1 MLFEFLFR
9 QKRFEKADHAHVQV
23 ETLLEVDQC
32 VTSRNRMRS
41 DLSFIKGIARG
52 RCVSALRSLAFCFL
66 LFVYL
71 LTCVS
76 CEKSSQTTG
85 ENSKAMSAIE
95 ATVTELIA
103 SEDLILDLT
112 PQLKMIALWIEQR
125 AVDPEVNFPG
135 WADLAVVR
143 GLAAPDS
150 ENLFRR
156 DDAFPD
162 FLEIAEWPIES
173 EASPKVGY
181 PWKPMDVFGVQW
193 ETMKFGVLSGS
204 FKNENV
210 FLIHSKV
217 EGRGKSPSAIFGIK
231 GHQDFQFEQE
241 NGIWKLTEWLQEDL
255 VLERTARPLFREVLS
270 EVVADA
276 ETLKEIRRSH
286 KDEIIVK
293 SSRKGG
299 KITLPVPLVADWE
312 ELPSNHVFPSVSV
325 VDYNS
330 DGLDDLFLTSRW
342 AATQMLEK
350 QPDGTYVDVAER
362 IGLRE
367 EYMVNCALFMD
378 VDNDGDKDAILGR
391 PMEPAKYFLNES
403 GVYRNVTKTHSDL
416 GKQFFVCG
424 ISATDVNR
432 DGLLDVYL
440 SSYPALNKA
449 SLRFQDVFLGSEE
462 REIYDE
468 KRKTMNR
475 WLDLPGSANVLLM
488 NRGDGRLER
497 VPYDDD
503 LSQWRRSFQSAWADF
518 DEDGDDDL
526 YICND
531 FSPDAL
537 LRNDTPVGAAQ
548 PVFVNVTDRV
558 ITNRGI
564 GFGMGASFGDFDQ
577 DGDLDLYVSNMF
589 SKAGRRIASKLGK
602 VDERIEVAAR
612 GSFLYVNENGEYA
625 QRAGDDEGEFKVHQV
640 GWSFG
645 GQFVDFNNDGR
656 LDLYVPS
663 GYYTAP
669 AEIATE
675 VDT

>member
-1 MLFEFLFR
+1 
-9 QKRFEKADHAHVQV
+9 
-23 ETLLEVDQC
+23 
-32 VTSRNRMRS
+32 MRS
-41 DLSFIKGIARG
+41 DSCFLGGIYRG
-52 RCVSALRSLAFCFL
+52 DCGSALRNWLCCL
-66 LFVYL
+66 L
-71 LTCVS
+71 LTACLIPCVS
-76 CEKSSQTTG
+76 CRES
-85 ENSKAMSAIE
+85 IE
-95 ATVTELIA
+95 VGGDNGAPKTAAEQNVRGLIA

-112 PQLKMIALWIEQR
+112 PQLKLIALWIEQR
-125 AVDPEVNFPG
+125 EGDAVSDLPVLSDLVAVQGLKDANSEKLFGQHGGFPE
-135 WADLAVVR
+135 
-143 GLAAPDS
+143 
-150 ENLFRR
+150 
-156 DDAFPD
+156 
-162 FLEIAEWPIES
+162 FLEKVKWPIVS
-173 EASPKVGY
+173 EASSEVRY
-181 PWKPMDVFGVQW
+181 PWASLDALGVNW
-193 ETMKFGVLSGS
+193 ATLKFGILSGS
-204 FKNENV
+204 FESENV
-210 FLIHSKV
+210 FAIHSKV
-217 EGRGKSPSAIFGIK
+217 EGRGESSSAVWGIK
-231 GHQDFQFEQE
+231 GHQDFIFERKGE
-241 NGIWKLTEWLQEDL
+241 SWKLTKWLQDDL
-255 VLERTARPLFREVLS
+255 VLERASQPLFREVLS
-270 EVVADA
+270 EVVPNS
-276 ETLKEIRRSH
+276 ETLNEIRRSH

-299 KITLPVPLVADWE
+299 KITLPLPLVADWE
-312 ELPSNHVFPSVSV
+312 ELPSNHVFPSVAV

-350 QPDGTYVDVAER
+350 QLDGSYIDVAEK

-367 EYMVNCALFMD
+367 EYMVNCALFVD
-378 VDNDGDKDAILGR
+378 IDNDGDKDAIFGR

-403 GVYRNVTKTHSDL
+403 GIFKNVTKTHSDL
-416 GKQFFVCG
+416 GKQYFVCG

-432 DGLLDVYL
+432 DGLLDIYL

-449 SLRFQDVFLGSEE
+449 SQRFQDVFLGKEE

-468 KRKTMNR
+468 KRKTLNR

-488 NRGDGRLER
+488 NRGEGRLER

-518 DEDGDDDL
+518 DSDGDDDL

-537 LRNDTPVGAAQ
+537 LRNDTPVGADQ
-548 PVFVNVTDRV
+548 PVFVNVTEEA

-564 GFGMGASFGDFDQ
+564 GFGMGVSFGDFDQ
-577 DGDLDLYVSNMF
+577 DGDLDLYVSNMY
-589 SKAGRRIASKLGK
+589 SKAGRRIADKLGK
-602 VDERIEVAAR
+602 VDERIEVATK
-612 GSFLYVNENGEYA
+612 GSFLYVNEDGGFE
-625 QRAGDDEGEFKVHQV
+625 QRAGEGKGEFKVHQV

-645 GQFVDFNNDGR
+645 GQFSDFNNDGK

>member
-1 MLFEFLFR
+1 MPV
-9 QKRFEKADHAHVQV
+9 KMP
-23 ETLLEVDQC
+23 LEVEQC
-32 VTSRNRMRS
+32 VAIRNRMRS
-41 DLSFIKGIARG
+41 ESYFLKGSTKRH
-52 RCVSALRSLAFCFL
+52 CDSTLRLLAFCSL
-66 LFVYL
+66 LTLYL

-76 CEKSSQTTG
+76 CKESPEVTG
-85 ENSKAMSAIE
+85 GGPALKTAVEQS
-95 ATVTELIA
+95 VTGLIA

-112 PQLKMIALWIEQR
+112 PQLKSIALWIEQR
-125 AVDPEVNFPG
+125 AIDGEVELSVLDELS
-135 WADLAVVR
+135 AVR
-143 GLAAPDS
+143 GLAAIDS
-150 ENLFRR
+150 DKLFSNSGSS
-156 DDAFPD
+156 PE
-162 FLEIAEWPIES
+162 FLETAQWPIES
-173 EASPKVGY
+173 GASSGEKF
-181 PWKPMDVFGVQW
+181 PWKPMDVLGVHW
-193 ETMKFGVLSGS
+193 ETMKFGVLSGGFES
-204 FKNENV
+204 ENV

-217 EGRGKSPSAIFGIK
+217 EGRGKSSSAVFGIK
-231 GHQDFQFEQE
+231 GHQDFQFEQK
-241 NGIWKLTEWLQEDL
+241 NGNWRLTQWMQDDL
-255 VLERTARPLFREVLS
+255 VLERTARPLFREMLS
-270 EVVADA
+270 EVVADP
-276 ETLKEIRRSH
+276 ETLNDIRRSH
-286 KDEIIVK
+286 KDEIIVR

-312 ELPSNHVFPSVSV
+312 ELPSNHVFPSVAV

-342 AATQMLEK
+342 AATQMLEQ
-350 QPDGTYVDVAER
+350 QPDGSYVDVAEK

-378 VDNDGDKDAILGR
+378 IDNDGDKDAILGR

-403 GVYRNVTKTHSDL
+403 GVFKNVTKTHSDL
-416 GKQFFVCG
+416 GKQYFVCG

-432 DGLLDVYL
+432 DGLLDIYL

-449 SLRFQDVFLGSEE
+449 SQRFQDVFLGNEE

-488 NRGDGRLER
+488 NRGGGRLER

-518 DEDGDDDL
+518 DSDGDDDL

-537 LRNDTPVGAAQ
+537 LRNDTPIGADQ
-548 PVFVNVTDRV
+548 PVFVNVTEDV

-564 GFGMGASFGDFDQ
+564 GFGMGVSFGDFDQ
-577 DGDLDLYVSNMF
+577 DGDFDLYVSNMY
-589 SKAGRRIASKLGK
+589 SKAGRRIADKLGK

-612 GSFLYVNENGEYA
+612 GSFLYVNENGEFK
-625 QRAGDDEGEFKVHQV
+625 QRAGDGKGEFKVHQV

-645 GQFVDFNNDGR
+645 GQFSDFNNDGR

-669 AEIATE
+669 AEISTE